1 MQAEALP
8 GSRALIIGIQRS
20 IVQPP
25 YPYDVHKAATLT
37 RGVSAV
43 RLQRYITIAG
53 GDTAQAL
60 RLVNDIARIE
70 RVVYGGRDLWSM
82 FHEAIV

>member
-1 MQAEALP
+1 
-8 GSRALIIGIQRS
+8 
-20 IVQPP
+20 
-25 YPYDVHKAATLT
+25 
-37 RGVSAV
+37 VSAV